1 MNIYKEIPSLILM
14 GLGLMAA
21 WVALA
26 VCQVGTGVQSFSACL
41 ALGYWLLA
49 FLSWPNKDK
58 QI

>member
-26 VCQVGTGVQSFSACL
+26 VCQVGTGIQYFSACL

-49 FLSWPNKDK
+49 FFELA
-58 QI
+58 